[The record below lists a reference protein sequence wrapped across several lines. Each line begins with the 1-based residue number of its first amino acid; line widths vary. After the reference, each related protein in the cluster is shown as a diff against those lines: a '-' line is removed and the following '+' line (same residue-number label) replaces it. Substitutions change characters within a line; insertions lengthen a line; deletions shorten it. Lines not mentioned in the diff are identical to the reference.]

1 MTITTIYRAKK
12 LYIRLPT
19 ASQRGQYLKNL
30 MGSCFRKLV
39 VLVLFF
45 SSMPSSAD
53 VNIVIQGVEHGRGF
67 IDVRIYLD
75 AETWLKENQTAEHIV
90 VPAAK
95 GEVVVPLTTFQGG
108 TLAAVVYHDENSDG
122 KLNTGLFWQPKEGFA
137 FSNQY
142 SPKGPPQFPKAAVDI
157 TDGQDLIVQLKY

>member
-1 MTITTIYRAKK
+1 M
-12 LYIRLPT
+12 
-19 ASQRGQYLKNL
+19 S
-30 MGSCFRKLV
+30 
-39 VLVLFF
+39 
-45 SSMPSSAD
+45 SSAD
-53 VNIVIQGVEHGRGF
+53 VNIVIQGVEHDRGF

-90 VPAAK
+90 VQAKK
-95 GEVVVPLTTFQGG
+95 GEVVVPLVTFQGD

-122 KLNTGLFWQPKEGFA
+122 KLNTGLFWRPKEGFA

-157 TDGQDLIVQLKY
+157 PDGQDLIVQLKY

>member
-1 MTITTIYRAKK
+1 MK
-12 LYIRLPT
+12 PD
-19 ASQRGQYLKNL
+19 
-30 MGSCFRKLV
+30 
-39 VLVLFF
+39 FF
-45 SSMPSSAD
+45 LSSMSSSAD
-53 VNIVIQGVEHGRGF
+53 VNIVIQDIEHDRGF

-90 VPAAK
+90 VQATK
-95 GEVVVPLTTFQGG
+95 GEVVIPLTTFHGG

-142 SPKGPPQFPKAAVDI
+142 FPKGPPRFPKAAVDI
-157 TDGQDLIVQLKY
+157 PDGEDLIVQLKY

>member
-1 MTITTIYRAKK
+1 MD
-12 LYIRLPT
+12 
-19 ASQRGQYLKNL
+19 SW
-30 MGSCFRKLV
+30 FRKLV
-39 VLVLFF
+39 ALFLFF
-45 SSMPSSAD
+45 SPMPSSAD
-53 VNIVIQGVEHGRGF
+53 INIVIQGVEHNRGF

-90 VPAAK
+90 VQAAK

-142 SPKGPPQFPKAAVDI
+142 LPKGPPRFPKAAVDI
-157 TDGQDLIVQLKY
+157 SDGEDLMVRLKY

>member
-1 MTITTIYRAKK
+1 MD
-12 LYIRLPT
+12 
-19 ASQRGQYLKNL
+19 
-30 MGSCFRKLV
+30 SCIRKLV
-39 VLVLFF
+39 VPFLLF
-45 SSMPSSAD
+45 SSMSSLAD
-53 VNIVIQGVEHGRGF
+53 VNIVIQGIEHDRGF

-90 VPAAK
+90 VQATK
-95 GEVVVPLTTFQGG
+95 GKVVVPLTTFQGG

-142 SPKGPPQFPKAAVDI
+142 SPKGPPQFSKAAVDI
-157 TDGQDLIVQLKY
+157 PNGEHLLVQLKY

>member
-1 MTITTIYRAKK
+1 M
-12 LYIRLPT
+12 
-19 ASQRGQYLKNL
+19 NL
-30 MGSCFRKLV
+30 MGPCFRKLV
-39 VLVLFF
+39 VPFF
-45 SSMPSSAD
+45 IGWSMSSSAD
-53 VNIVIQGVEHGRGF
+53 INIVIQGIEHGRGF

-90 VPAAK
+90 VQATK
-95 GEVVVPLTTFQGG
+95 GKVVVPLTPFQGG

-142 SPKGPPQFPKAAVDI
+142 SPKGPPRFPKAAVDI
-157 TDGQDLIVQLKY
+157 PDGEDLIVQLKY

>member
-1 MTITTIYRAKK
+1 
-12 LYIRLPT
+12 
-19 ASQRGQYLKNL
+19 

-39 VLVLFF
+39 VLFLYF
-45 SSMPSSAD
+45 SPTSSSAD
-53 VNIVIQGVEHGRGF
+53 VNIVIQGVEHDRGF
-67 IDVRIYLD
+67 IDIRIYLD

-90 VPAAK
+90 VHATK
-95 GEVVVPLTTFQGG
+95 GKVVVPLTTFQGG

-142 SPKGPPQFPKAAVDI
+142 SPKGPPRFPKAAVDI
-157 TDGQDLIVQLKY
+157 PDGQDLIVQLKY